1 MVGKGFERSEM
12 GRMRTKRKYR
22 EEVQGRSTEKK

>member
-1 MVGKGFERSEM
+1 MVGEGFERSEM

-22 EEVQGRSTEKK
+22 DGVRKRNE